1 MKNTHLEHL
10 EDNILNGGSQG
21 GKEAVAF
28 LRSLGDML
36 EQGGADTRVT
46 VKWDGAPAVICG
58 TNPENGRF
66 FVGTKSVFNKTDP
79 KIIYSEEDVERM
91 YAPGQL
97 AEKLKASYK
106 YLSTLSIPEVV
117 QGDLLFTDDK
127 YEANIGGDTCVAFQP
142 NTIVYAVPK
151 DSDIGQKIDEAK
163 FGIVF
168 HTAYSGRTL
177 DTMSASFGNIRV
189 QGNTNVFVTSSDFKN
204 ASGEANMTATEKTVY
219 TNLVNKTEGSLK
231 QASRFLDLMKV
242 NDMNKFTLNIMFK
255 TFFNRYVR
263 DGKCLD
269 GARATASDFAQKFSN
284 ALDKEIA
291 SKKMKGGKK
300 LMQMARK
307 AAIKVL
313 RKKLVGKDKAA
324 KYSLL
329 SMADNKQI
337 DLKVKKNQAKIA
349 PLARKLLPQVRKD
362 TMARVKQAR
371 QTPQNNE
378 YIPES
383 KLTGNLKKARELMS
397 PAKHRKDGI
406 ERIMKGMKVTYK
418 QATKFHD
425 DVMKSYGFKPESFEI
440 VSFTTL

>member
-127 YEANIGGDTCVAFQP
+127 YEATIGGDTCVAFQP

-151 DSDIGQKIDEAK
+151 DSDIGQKIDQAK

-177 DTMSASFGNIRV
+177 DTMSASFGNIGV

-204 ASGEANMTATEKTVY
+204 ASGEANMTASEKTTY

-255 TFFNRYVR
+255 TFFNTYVR
-263 DGKCLD
+263 QGRNLI
-269 GARATASDFAQKFSN
+269 GARNTARDFAQYFSN
-284 ALDKEIA
+284 ALDKEIDK
-291 SKKMKGGKK
+291 KKMKATKDKYLELKNKGLRFISDNQQAIYMTVASYMNLQAAKNFMIRK
-300 LMQMARK
+300 LQKVNTFGTFLRTPDGYRVTAPEGFV
-307 AAIKVL
+307 AIRSGQAL
-313 RKKLVGKDKAA
+313 KLVDRLEFSRANFTADKNWE
-324 KYSLL
+324 KGNP
-329 SMADNKQI
+329 MP
-337 DLKVKKNQAKIA
+337 VPKI
-349 PLARKLLPQVRKD
+349 
-362 TMARVKQAR
+362 
-371 QTPQNNE
+371 
-378 YIPES
+378 
-383 KLTGNLKKARELMS
+383 
-397 PAKHRKDGI
+397 
-406 ERIMKGMKVTYK
+406 
-418 QATKFHD
+418 
-425 DVMKSYGFKPESFEI
+425 
-440 VSFTTL
+440 

>member
-127 YEANIGGDTCVAFQP
+127 YEANIGGDTCIAFQP

-255 TFFNRYVR
+255 TFFNTYVR
-263 DGKCLD
+263 QGRSLI
-269 GARATASDFAQKFSN
+269 GARNTARDFAQYFSN
-284 ALDKEIA
+284 ALDKEIDK
-291 SKKMKGGKK
+291 KKMKATKDKYLELKNKGLKFISDNQQSIYMTVASYMNLQAAKNFMIRK
-300 LMQMARK
+300 LQKVNTFGTFLRTPDGYRVTAPEGFV
-307 AAIKVL
+307 AIRSGQAL
-313 RKKLVGKDKAA
+313 KLVDRLEFSRANFTADKNWEKGNPMPAP
-324 KYSLL
+324 
-329 SMADNKQI
+329 
-337 DLKVKKNQAKIA
+337 KI
-349 PLARKLLPQVRKD
+349 
-362 TMARVKQAR
+362 
-371 QTPQNNE
+371 
-378 YIPES
+378 
-383 KLTGNLKKARELMS
+383 
-397 PAKHRKDGI
+397 
-406 ERIMKGMKVTYK
+406 
-418 QATKFHD
+418 
-425 DVMKSYGFKPESFEI
+425 
-440 VSFTTL
+440 

>member
-10 EDNILNGGSQG
+10 EDNILNGGSEG
-21 GKEAVAF
+21 GREAVAF

-36 EQGGADTRVT
+36 DQGGADTRVT

-127 YEANIGGDTCVAFQP
+127 YEANIGGDTCIAFQP

-168 HTAYSGRTL
+168 HTSYSGRSL
-177 DTMSASFGNIRV
+177 DAMSASFGDINV
-189 QGNTNVFVTSSDFKN
+189 QGNTDVFVTSSDFKN
-204 ASGEANMTATEKTVY
+204 ASGEANMTQAEKTSY

-231 QASRFLDLMKV
+231 QASRFLDMMKT
-242 NDMNKFTLNIMFK
+242 NNMNKFTLNIMFK
-255 TFFNRYVR
+255 TFFNTYVR
-263 DGKCLD
+263 QGKTLI
-269 GARATASDFAQKFSN
+269 GARNTARDFAQYFSN

-291 SKKMKGGKK
+291 TKKMKTTKDKYLELKNKGLKFISDNQQAIYMTVASYMNLQAAKNFMIRK
-300 LMQMARK
+300 LQKVNTFGTFLRTPDGYRVTAPEGFV
-307 AAIKVL
+307 AIRSGQAL
-313 RKKLVGKDKAA
+313 KLVDRLEFSRANFTADKNWE
-324 KYSLL
+324 KGNP
-329 SMADNKQI
+329 MP
-337 DLKVKKNQAKIA
+337 VPKI
-349 PLARKLLPQVRKD
+349 
-362 TMARVKQAR
+362 
-371 QTPQNNE
+371 
-378 YIPES
+378 
-383 KLTGNLKKARELMS
+383 
-397 PAKHRKDGI
+397 
-406 ERIMKGMKVTYK
+406 
-418 QATKFHD
+418 
-425 DVMKSYGFKPESFEI
+425 
-440 VSFTTL
+440 